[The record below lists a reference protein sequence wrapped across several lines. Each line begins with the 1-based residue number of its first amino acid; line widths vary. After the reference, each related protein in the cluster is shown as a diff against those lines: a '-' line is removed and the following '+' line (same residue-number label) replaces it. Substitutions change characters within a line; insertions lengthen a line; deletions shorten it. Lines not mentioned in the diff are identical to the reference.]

1 MRLPWGGDDAATTA
15 GDAHEDDGASSNG
28 ASVDDKHLRVVL
40 DLGMQDLMCDAEIK
54 STVTQLQCSYASV
67 LNLAVDAVIARNANR
82 RDTRY
87 APTIRHA
94 LHSAATQTKSGS
106 KDDRSRGSGMRTAAA
121 TLRVTSRED
130 RNGVGEGRRERAVA
144 GDHEPTAFR
153 GRR

>member
-28 ASVDDKHLRVVL
+28 TVDDKHLRVVL

-82 RDTRY
+82 HEPDTPPQSVRNANRRGY
-87 APTIRHA
+87 SSHPFTG
-94 LHSAATQTKSGS
+94 GS
-106 KDDRSRGSGMRTAAA
+106 KRRWRRTVEARG
-121 TLRVTSRED
+121 
-130 RNGVGEGRRERAVA
+130 GR
-144 GDHEPTAFR
+144 
-153 GRR
+153 